1 MIDLSANECPYPPS
15 HKVLQAVSASLGTL
29 NRYGASDQL
38 GTLKA
43 LLAKTADCPPS
54 HILTG
59 HGTDALISPLL
70 TQFSKNRTVVL
81 ASPSHF
87 GNLGLVKLSGGK
99 LKRIQLRPPDFHID
113 WKSLIAGPQLI
124 LLSRPNSP
132 TGQNLITRAQL
143 IELLEKEDTLVI
155 VDEAGFDYC
164 QETVIDL
171 VSRYPNLAV
180 TRTLDKAYGLAGLRV
195 SWMAAGAA
203 LLKAFETQSPSIG
216 QVACAAA
223 IAALKNPDYAA
234 ANAALTVSERSL
246 MMTALEDLGF
256 QVFNSKSNFL
266 LVKSAIPDLGV
277 RLRQEGILIEDL
289 SGVWIQGYSRVTIGS
304 KEENDALLAAVSK
317 L

>member
-15 HKVLQAVSASLGTL
+15 PKVLRAVSASLETL
-29 NRYGASDQL
+29 NRYGTRDQQD
-38 GTLKA
+38 TLKTM
-43 LLAKTADCPPS
+43 LAKLADGPPGHLLTA
-54 HILTG
+54 
-59 HGTDALISPLL
+59 HGTDALIAPIL
-70 TQFSKNRTVVL
+70 TQFSKDRAVVTT
-81 ASPSHF
+81 SPTHF

-99 LKRIQLRPPDFHID
+99 LKRIQLRPPDFRID
-113 WKSLIAGPQLI
+113 WQSLMTGPQLI

-132 TGQNLITRAQL
+132 TGQNLITRTQL
-143 IELLEKEDTLVI
+143 IELLEQEDTLVV

-195 SWMAAGAA
+195 SWMAAGAT
-203 LLKAFETQSPSIG
+203 LLKAFENQPPTIG

-223 IAALKNPDYAA
+223 IAALEDPSYART
-234 ANAALTVSERSL
+234 NAGMTVSERNR
-246 MMTALEDLGF
+246 MAEALEALGF
-256 QVFNSKSNFL
+256 QVFDSKSNFL
-266 LVKSAIPDLGV
+266 LVKSPLPELGF
-277 RLRQEGILIEDL
+277 RLRQEGILIEDF
-289 SGVWIQGYSRVTIGS
+289 SGVWIEGYFRVTIGS